1 MLIRTK
7 KKKMWGVH
15 LTCRTQFDS
24 CCLNICYREV
34 AKMAQHSSN
43 GQFLSKQWVLSAM
56 LPATKDI
63 LWRFSIKRRQV
74 CSCHSHFAGTQC
86 QNQRNQIHVGGW
98 CCVIRRGQRY
108 VSRILVDKP
117 CHHPQPQWHHTIDTA
132 SVRLQALVLLHASS
146 TLCHDYSRPCV

>member
-1 MLIRTK
+1 
-7 KKKMWGVH
+7 
-15 LTCRTQFDS
+15 
-24 CCLNICYREV
+24 
-34 AKMAQHSSN
+34 MAQHSSN

-63 LWRFSIKRRQV
+63 LWRSSIKRREV
-74 CSCHSHFAGTQC
+74 CSCRSHFAGTQC
-86 QNQRNQIHVGGW
+86 QNQQHQIHVGRW

-146 TLCHDYSRPCV
+146 TLCHNYNNQLKQKLKWFKTKLWYNQILVSVAYIDIKSLSCLQLIN